1 MYRRVLCRLHGA
13 KAFTFYAM
21 LCLSFIEVDESRVVI
36 LPYKINRANI
46 SQHIK
51 LTIKV
56 RSVTS
61 ASPHENNISW

>member
-36 LPYKINRANI
+36 LPYKINWENI
-46 SQHIK
+46 S
-51 LTIKV
+51 
-56 RSVTS
+56 
-61 ASPHENNISW
+61 